1 MASAPNQA
9 AGGSNS
15 GGIPEAFGQLGPP
28 GTKCGLCAVVIKDN
42 GACKG
47 QCKFGKVRKLDGVLA
62 ACICHCLTVSLVLAV
77 MVQKGLNDREELVRA
92 ALAAAEK
99 KGLDS
104 AAIGFVTVIPAGIGR
119 LDALGNATTR

>member
-28 GTKCGLCAVVIKDN
+28 GTQCALCEVVIKDN

-47 QCKFGKVRKLDGVLA
+47 QCKFGKVRKSDGVPA
-62 ACICHCLTVSLVLAV
+62 SCICYCLTLSLLLAV
-77 MVQKGLNDREELVRA
+77 VVQKAHDVREELVRA
-92 ALAAAEK
+92 ALAAAQQ

-104 AAIGFVTVIPAGIGR
+104 AAIGFLTVIPAGTGR

>member
-47 QCKFGKVRKLDGVLA
+47 QCKFGKVRKLDGVH
-62 ACICHCLTVSLVLAV
+62 ACLLYLPLS
-77 MVQKGLNDREELVRA
+77 DRL
-92 ALAAAEK
+92 
-99 KGLDS
+99 
-104 AAIGFVTVIPAGIGR
+104 IGAGSDGSE
-119 LDALGNATTR
+119 GTE